1 MHPPN
6 LKLMDTTNGVWSC
19 GESYFGKGKEIS
31 NSISECL
38 SKSYI
43 VVMAGRWIM
52 YENGVWDFKIDN
64 DRMGRTVDCSKIKG
78 VDGLKESIYAEYCL
92 LGREIL
98 AEMSYRLNDGECDMV
113 GLGAAPVQITADTGY
128 KIFRA
133 LHRADKSLVEAIE
146 ASFGVNTKTGRM
158 GENSKDQD
166 KSGEHFDAGCGV
178 NHASVFPRQHSFSEH
193 EKEKIF
199 GGNSAVVNGKNKEAN
214 VEVGCGVNL
223 GSDDLPQQNCIVQ
236 DKEKSCGA
244 DMAVDNE

>member
-1 MHPPN
+1 MIF
-6 LKLMDTTNGVWSC
+6 LRSERVIMSQINGAD
-19 GESYFGKGKEIS
+19 G
-31 NSISECL
+31 
-38 SKSYI
+38 
-43 VVMAGRWIM
+43 AP
-52 YENGVWDFKIDN
+52 DN
-64 DRMGRTVDCSKIKG
+64 D
-78 VDGLKESIYAEYCL
+78 EAL
-92 LGREIL
+92 L
-98 AEMSYRLNDGECDMV
+98 
-113 GLGAAPVQITADTGY
+113 Q
-128 KIFRA
+128 
-133 LHRADKSLVEAIE
+133 HVEAIE

-178 NHASVFPRQHSFSEH
+178 NHASVFPRQHSFSEQ